1 MSNTITKR
9 NVKPWS
15 NVDQQDLD
23 KTILDERLRL
33 WREDGR
39 KRAEKMTN
47 YEGPPPNT
55 DGAIKEVFKQFNN
68 EEIKVF
74 IKGMLFIKDMHTLP
88 RYSCKECSDTGYVR
102 HMGGIMP
109 LDSKAAKAEYMQGR
123 SGSPDGMVC
132 FSAPEKCTKC

>member
-55 DGAIKEVFKQFNN
+55 DEAIKEVFKQFNN

-74 IKGMLFIKDMHTLP
+74 IKGMLFIKAMHTLP

-102 HMGGIMP
+102 HIGGIMP

-123 SGSPDGMVC
+123 SGSPDGMAC

>member
-9 NVKPWS
+9 NIKLWS
-15 NVDQQDLD
+15 NVDQRDLD

-39 KRAEKMTN
+39 KRAEKMAH

-68 EEIKVF
+68 EELKVF
-74 IKGMLFIKDMHTLP
+74 IKGMLFIKDMHTRP

-102 HMGGIMP
+102 HIGGIMP

-123 SGSPDGMVC
+123 AGSPDGMAC

>member
-55 DGAIKEVFKQFNN
+55 DEAIKEVFKQFNN
-68 EEIKVF
+68 EELKVF
-74 IKGMLFIKDMHTLP
+74 IKGMLFIKDMHTRP

-102 HMGGIMP
+102 HIGGIMP
-109 LDSKAAKAEYMQGR
+109 LDSKAAKAEYMKGR
-123 SGSPDGMVC
+123 SGSPDGMAC